1 MTHTLTSR
9 ETDVMAVLWD
19 LGSATVAEVS
29 DRLDDD
35 LAYTTVLTMLRIL
48 ESKGMVGHEREG
60 RAHRYHPLLGRRE
73 AGRSALDRLRDKVYS
88 GSTEMLV
95 ANLVSDERLSA
106 QTIRRLRKL
115 VDERLEKEDG
125 E

>member
-1 MTHTLTSR
+1 MTTLTAR
-9 ETDVMAVLWD
+9 EMDVMSVLWD

-29 DRLDDD
+29 DRLEDD
-35 LAYTTVLTMLRIL
+35 LAYTTVLTVLRIL
-48 ESKGMVGHEREG
+48 ESKELVGHEREG
-60 RAHRYHPLLGRRE
+60 RAHRYHPLLARRE
-73 AGRSALDRLRDKVYS
+73 AGRSALDRLRKKVYS

-115 VDERLEKEDG
+115 LDERLEKE
-125 E
+125 ERR